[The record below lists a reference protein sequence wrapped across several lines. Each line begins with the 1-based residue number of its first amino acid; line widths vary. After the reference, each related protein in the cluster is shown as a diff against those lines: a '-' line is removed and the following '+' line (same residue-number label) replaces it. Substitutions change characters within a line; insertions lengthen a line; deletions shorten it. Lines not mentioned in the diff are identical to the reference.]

1 MYDVLIVGGGPAG
14 LTAAIYALRARKS
27 VLLFEK
33 LGPGG
38 QVALTNKIENY
49 PGFESISGP
58 DLAMK
63 MFDQAEK
70 LGMEVVFADVTNYEL
85 EGDVKKIITPEGVY
99 EGRAIVLALGATAR
113 QLDLQSE
120 REFAGRGVSYCATC
134 DGNFYKDK
142 IVAVVGGGNSSLS
155 AVLYLANIAK
165 KVYLDHRRDTFN
177 AEAVQVQKMYSLTKG
192 ENAKVTFLP
201 DSVIKDLE
209 GNGKVEKMII
219 ENQKTKEISEF
230 AIDGVFVAIGRRPD
244 TGFLNGKIN
253 LDKGGQ
259 IITDENMQTNVAGVY
274 AAGDVRSGSL
284 KQIVTACSDGAIAAS
299 RIIAYLNKR

>member
-49 PGFESISGP
+49 PGFESITGP

-85 EGDVKKIITPEGVY
+85 EGDVKKIITPDGVY

-165 KVYLDHRRDTFN
+165 KVYLVHRRDTFN
-177 AEAVQVQKMYSLTKG
+177 AEAVQVQKMYSLTEG

-209 GNGKVEKMII
+209 GSGKVEKMII

-230 AIDGVFVAIGRRPD
+230 DIDGVFVAIGRRPD

-253 LDKGGQ
+253 LDQGGQ